1 MALIKAGRM
10 PGSKMTR
17 RSVFVT
23 IFLSY
28 LSIVLIPVSI
38 GGVFYQQV
46 EQSMVQN
53 AIRTNTGLME
63 QFRQITE
70 SRLQDIDQLTNQ
82 IAIDPTINWLLNNAG
97 KDTIEQR
104 LKVIDTL
111 KELKKYKSTS
121 SFIDDFF
128 IYFQGNDTVLSPE
141 MKADADLYFSS
152 ILSYRDQSKEWVVN
166 QLLRGLHH
174 QVYLPSEA
182 LNELNLNMRAITYV
196 QSLPYNDIS
205 DIKGQLVVL
214 IPEDRLRQ
222 MLTQIE
228 GVSDGS
234 FAILNQQG
242 QILMS
247 TLNSQ
252 MNWDLVKE
260 MKQGGAYHKIE
271 LGGQSMIV
279 SEVNGSNGWRY
290 LSVIPETIVLK
301 DVLVFKKWTMVV
313 ISIGLLAGLLLSY
326 IMAYRYYQPLR
337 EVIKV
342 LAHRAPKEKRYRDE
356 YELIKQSVLHTM
368 DEEEKLRQTLAE
380 QSPVLKA
387 NFLSR
392 LIRGHVDLTQ
402 GVPETFGFMGVKLNH
417 PYYCVI
423 LIDIIDCSGF
433 ITGDTEREWGLARF
447 VLMNLGQEL
456 LNEEGYMVEL
466 ERDRLA
472 VLLNLPDA
480 SASLERMKDEFL
492 ESMQAAVHQRFRM
505 SIAIG
510 VSSTHQGSDKISIAY
525 GEAMTALDY
534 WIIHGTS
541 SLVYFEEIRTVK
553 STFYHYPIETEIQLM
568 NLVKSGEGEQV
579 ERLLRHIFELNWQQ
593 EMMTPSS
600 VRCLSIDLI
609 TTIMKI
615 LNSLQIE
622 DQQVFGETIDP
633 AAIDQRV
640 LSIDAI
646 ADQIIKRYL
655 LLSSYIEGERTDHHD
670 RLYQRMK
677 AFIEEHYDHP
687 NLSLATMAEEFK
699 MTPPYVSSFFKKYS
713 GINITEYIATL
724 RMEKSKEMLADR
736 TLTLSEI
743 AARIGYSS
751 DVGFHRFF
759 KKNEGIT
766 PGQYREM
773 VEQKKES

>member
-1 MALIKAGRM
+1 MAFMKVNRM
-10 PGSKMTR
+10 WKSSMTR
-17 RSVFVT
+17 RSVFFT

-38 GGVFYQQV
+38 GGIFYHQV

-70 SRLQDIDQLTNQ
+70 SRLKDIDQLTNQ
-82 IAIDPTINWLLNNAG
+82 IAIDPTVNWLLNNAG

-128 IYFQGNDTVLSPE
+128 IYFQGNDTVVSPE
-141 MKADADLYFSS
+141 MKADASLYFTS
-152 ILSYRDQSKEWVVN
+152 ILSYPNQSNTWVREHI
-166 QLLRGLHH
+166 LKGLHH
-174 QVYLPSEA
+174 QVFLPSETI
-182 LNELNLNMRAITYV
+182 NEPSSNTRAITYV

-214 IPEDRLRQ
+214 IQEDRLRQ

-242 QILMS
+242 HVLMS
-247 TLNSQ
+247 TLNRQ
-252 MNWDLVKE
+252 MNWDLVK
-260 MKQGGAYHKIE
+260 KLNQGGSYHE
-271 LGGQSMIV
+271 LQLSGESMIV
-279 SEVNGSNGWRY
+279 SEVKGSNGWRY
-290 LSVIPETIVLK
+290 LSVIPKTIVLK

-313 ISIGLLAGLLLSY
+313 ISIGLIIGLLLSY
-326 IMAYRYYQPLR
+326 TMAYRYYQPIR
-337 EVIKV
+337 DVIAV
-342 LAHRAPKEKRYRDE
+342 LAHRAPKEMRYRDE
-356 YELIKQSVLHTM
+356 YELIKQSVMHTM
-368 DEEEKLRQTLAE
+368 DEEEKLRQTLAD

-392 LIRGHVDLTQ
+392 LIRGHVDLTH
-402 GVPETFGFMGVKLNH
+402 GVPETFRFMGVQLDH

-447 VLMNLGQEL
+447 VLTNLGQEL
-456 LNEEGYMVEL
+456 LHGQGYMVEL

-480 SASLERMKDEFL
+480 HESMERMKQDFL
-492 ESMQAAVHQRFRM
+492 MNMQKAVQERFRM

-510 VSSTHQGSDKISIAY
+510 VSSVQQGSEKIGTAH

-534 WIIHGTS
+534 WIVHGTS
-541 SLVYFEEIRTVK
+541 SLIYFEEIHAVK
-553 STFYHYPIETEIQLM
+553 SSYYHYPIETEIQLM

-579 ERLLRHIFELNWQQ
+579 EKLLRQIFEANWQQ
-593 EMMTPSS
+593 EVITPAR
-600 VRCLSIDLI
+600 VKCLTIDLI

-622 DQQVFGETIDP
+622 DHQVFGETIDP
-633 AAIDQRV
+633 SKVDQRQA
-640 LSIDAI
+640 S
-646 ADQIIKRYL
+646 ADVMREHIIHRYL
-655 LLSSYIEGERTDHHD
+655 TLSTFIAGERTDHHD

-677 AFIEEHYDHP
+677 LYIQQHYEHP
-687 NLSLATMAEEFK
+687 NLSLNTMAAEFN
-699 MTPPYVSSFFKKYS
+699 MTPPYVSAFFKKYS
-713 GINITEYIATL
+713 GINITEYIAAL
-724 RMEKSKEMLADR
+724 RMEKSKEMLADGS
-736 TLTLSEI
+736 LTLSEI

-773 VEQKKES
+773 LEQNKGS